1 MKRRPARFAGREM
14 GEKSPHELGGWLPA
28 QLRDV
33 DDPVE
38 LLQHV
43 VGVLPDELRLER
55 LVGVWQVVRLL
66 QDVLELGHRQLQ
78 QGWEYKIELQDQIH
92 RVQPVKRGFC

>member
-1 MKRRPARFAGREM
+1 MSSA
-14 GEKSPHELGGWLPA
+14 
-28 QLRDV
+28 LRDSS
-33 DDPVE
+33 
-38 LLQHV
+38 
-43 VGVLPDELRLER
+43 
-55 LVGVWQVVRLL
+55 GVWQVVRLL